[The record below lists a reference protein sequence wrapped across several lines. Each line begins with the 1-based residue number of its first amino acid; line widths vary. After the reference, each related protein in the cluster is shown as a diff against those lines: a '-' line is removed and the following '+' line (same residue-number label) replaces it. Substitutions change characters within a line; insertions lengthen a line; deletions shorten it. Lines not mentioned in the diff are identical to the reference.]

1 MNSTYKTAEE
11 IKDLT
16 NRQIYSLEKGLA
28 KGHFSLKDI
37 GELVPGAIMVHDMKT
52 LQVTY
57 MNNWGCEAL
66 RHSMEEINEMGEAYY
81 DNFFLPEEYKWFIPG
96 MFEYFKREDN
106 SAALYSFF
114 HQVRTGPKMEFS
126 WHYDVCK
133 FLRDETGNKTSELI
147 VVANPVSGMGLMVN
161 KVNKLLDENVF
172 AAKNYKKFAQLTKRE
187 KEIISL
193 LAGGKSTIDIS
204 EMLFISHHTVSTH
217 RKNIGNKLGITAFS
231 ELLKFAAAFELIK

>member
-1 MNSTYKTAEE
+1 MHSTYKTTSETKNLANCQMHS
-11 IKDLT
+11 LT
-16 NRQIYSLEKGLA
+16 NGLV

-37 GELVPGAIMVHDMKT
+37 GELVPGAIMVHDMKV
-52 LQVTY
+52 LRVTY

-66 RHSMEEINEMGEAYY
+66 RHLMEEINEMGEAYY
-81 DNFFLPEEYKWFIPG
+81 EKFFLPEEYKWFIPG
-96 MFEYFKREDN
+96 MFEYFNGEDN
-106 SAALYSFF
+106 NAALYSFF
-114 HQVRTGPKMEFS
+114 HRVRTGPKMEFS

-133 FLRDETGNKTSELI
+133 FLRDETGHKTSELI
-147 VVANPVSGMGLMVN
+147 VVATPVSGMGLMVN

-172 AAKNYKKFAQLTKRE
+172 AAKNYKKFAQLTRRE

-217 RKNIGNKLGITAFS
+217 RKNIGNKLNITAFS
-231 ELLKFAAAFELIK
+231 ELLKFAAAFDLIK